1 MDATKTK
8 KMNHQC
14 LIANVTKLVV
24 AVDIVRIQL
33 GATTASLAL
42 IGNMKSPKCM
52 MMEVD
57 IVQKRLMDVGKN
69 METKKDTTS
78 YLMIAL
84 VMNLVA
90 PVNIMM
96 IKLISTTASPAL
108 NQDIQSTKYMMT
120 ELEIVK

>member
-33 GATTASLAL
+33 GATTASPAL
-42 IGNMKSPKCM
+42 IQHMKSPKCM

-57 IVQKRLMDVGKN
+57 IVQKRLMDAGN
-69 METKKDTTS
+69 TKKTKKTTTNF
-78 YLMIAL
+78 LIAL
-84 VMNLVA
+84 VMNLVV
-90 PVNIMM
+90 PVDIMM
-96 IKLISTTASPAL
+96 IQLISTTASPAL

-120 ELEIVK
+120 EVEIVK